1 LSIWPIADAAKSSA
15 KRRKKL
21 MLDLL
26 SLLASFTAPI
36 EIGTNPA
43 SMLWMFPLLAAV
55 SLVYKATKMR
65 VLLTRKYLLE
75 SLLLFLSV
83 SGFMIMAIFVLNL
96 LSWLITS

>member
-1 LSIWPIADAAKSSA
+1 
-15 KRRKKL
+15 

>member
-1 LSIWPIADAAKSSA
+1 
-15 KRRKKL
+15 
-21 MLDLL
+21 MLDVFAI
-26 SLLASFTAPI
+26 LASFTAPI
-36 EIGTNPA
+36 EIGTTPA

-65 VLLTRKYLLE
+65 VLLTRRYLLE

-83 SGFMIMAIFVLNL
+83 SGFMIMAIIVLNL

>member
-1 LSIWPIADAAKSSA
+1 MP
-15 KRRKKL
+15 
-21 MLDLL
+21 DLFFM
-26 SLLASFTAPI
+26 LASFTAPI

-43 SMLWMFPLLAAV
+43 SMLWMFPLLAAI

-65 VLLTRKYLLE
+65 VLLPRKYMLE

-83 SGFMIMAIFVLNL
+83 SGFMIMAIIVLNL

>member
-1 LSIWPIADAAKSSA
+1 
-15 KRRKKL
+15 
-21 MLDLL
+21 MLDVF
-26 SLLASFTAPI
+26 SLLASFTAPV
-36 EIGTNPA
+36 EIGTTPA

-65 VLLTRKYLLE
+65 VLLTRRYLLE

-83 SGFMIMAIFVLNL
+83 SGFMIMAIIVLNL